1 MLAAVDPLLS
11 WPASGYA
18 LGWYRSSPQRCSANP
33 ALPTPVVAASMTP
46 EFLENPLATADPVVL
61 RSDNRKHRLARSEPV
76 LRCTDE
82 VLSDPTRSLIRRL
95 KAARARLR
103 SRKLRSSVRLKSG
116 RWHR

>member
-1 MLAAVDPLLS
+1 MLVAVDPLRS

-18 LGWYRSSPQRCSANP
+18 LGWYRSSRQRCSANP
-33 ALPTPVVAASMTP
+33 ALPTPVVGAPMTP
-46 EFLENPLATADPVVL
+46 EFLESPSATADPAAL
-61 RSDNRKHRLARSEPV
+61 RSDNRKHRSARCEPV

-103 SRKLRSSVRLKSG
+103 SRKLRSSVQSKSG